1 GHGATAV
8 VQAAYCKTKAELCAI
23 KRISLESTN
32 QDELLKEVQA
42 MSQCNHP
49 NVVYYYKAF
58 VVKSEVWLIMKLLG
72 RGSML
77 DILKHKTKVGESK
90 TGVLEEAVIATIL
103 RDVLKGLE
111 YLHKNG
117 QIHRDVKAG
126 NILLGDD
133 GTVMLADLG
142 VSTFISTGG
151 NMARDKT
158 RHTFVGTPCWMA
170 PEVMEQAANGYDLK
184 ADIWS
189 FGITAIELATGKAP
203 YHRYPA
209 MKVLLLTLQ
218 NDPPVLDTGVEDKNL
233 TKKYSKQF
241 RKMIEC
247 CLQKDPMKRPTASQ
261 LLKDFPFFKK
271 GKTKEYLVEHLLS
284 SAPTLRD
291 RSKTRVPGS
300 SGRLHKAEDGD
311 WEWSDDEYQ
320 SDEEIS
326 NNSNHLKIPKS
337 SSNSSIQTPASDPPT
352 PTFAEPAPPN
362 VSVPICS
369 TKSTILF
376 RNAQK
381 ELNDI
386 KFAFVPEQDTANGIA
401 QELVSAGL
409 VDGLDKIIVA
419 ANLSKLVS
427 GKDSSLTF
435 CLHPG
440 SLPANQ
446 LADEKSL
453 IGFAQLSIA
462 D

>member
-1 GHGATAV
+1 WPVNKDEYELQEVIGHGATAV

-72 RGSML
+72 RGKVISTLECSML

-170 PEVMEQAANGYDLK
+170 PEVMEQ
-184 ADIWS
+184 
-189 FGITAIELATGKAP
+189 
-203 YHRYPA
+203 
-209 MKVLLLTLQ
+209 VLLLTLQ

-291 RSKTRVPGS
+291 RSKTPKRVPGS

-326 NNSNHLKIPKS
+326 NNSNHLKVSTTHPDTGNVTTKPT
-337 SSNSSIQTPASDPPT
+337 NQPP
-352 PTFAEPAPPN
+352 
-362 VSVPICS
+362 PIS
-369 TKSTILF
+369 LVLRL

-462 D
+462 

>member
-1 GHGATAV
+1 MAGTTPKEEIPWPVNKDEYELQEVIGHGATAV

-170 PEVMEQAANGYDLK
+170 PAHPP
-184 ADIWS
+184 I
-189 FGITAIELATGKAP
+189 LASTP
-203 YHRYPA
+203 
-209 MKVLLLTLQ
+209 
-218 NDPPVLDTGVEDKNL
+218 
-233 TKKYSKQF
+233 
-241 RKMIEC
+241 
-247 CLQKDPMKRPTASQ
+247 
-261 LLKDFPFFKK
+261 
-271 GKTKEYLVEHLLS
+271 HL
-284 SAPTLRD
+284 P
-291 RSKTRVPGS
+291 
-300 SGRLHKAEDGD
+300 
-311 WEWSDDEYQ
+311 
-320 SDEEIS
+320 
-326 NNSNHLKIPKS
+326 
-337 SSNSSIQTPASDPPT
+337 
-352 PTFAEPAPPN
+352 
-362 VSVPICS
+362 
-369 TKSTILF
+369 
-376 RNAQK
+376 
-381 ELNDI
+381 
-386 KFAFVPEQDTANGIA
+386 
-401 QELVSAGL
+401 
-409 VDGLDKIIVA
+409 
-419 ANLSKLVS
+419 
-427 GKDSSLTF
+427 
-435 CLHPG
+435 
-440 SLPANQ
+440 
-446 LADEKSL
+446 
-453 IGFAQLSIA
+453 
-462 D
+462 